1 MGTYKVCPKCGRQ
14 LSVKEFGY
22 SKANPDGYTTLCNDC
37 RVEKAKR
44 LKERQQ
50 ARRVVRFW
58 ECDIIARPEH
68 RESKK

>member
-1 MGTYKVCPKCGRQ
+1 METYKVCPKCGRQ
-14 LSVKEFGY
+14 LPVKEFGY
-22 SKANPDGYTTLCNDC
+22 SKANPDGYTNLCNDC
-37 RVEKAKR
+37 RAEKAKR

-50 ARRVVRFW
+50 ARRVVKFW